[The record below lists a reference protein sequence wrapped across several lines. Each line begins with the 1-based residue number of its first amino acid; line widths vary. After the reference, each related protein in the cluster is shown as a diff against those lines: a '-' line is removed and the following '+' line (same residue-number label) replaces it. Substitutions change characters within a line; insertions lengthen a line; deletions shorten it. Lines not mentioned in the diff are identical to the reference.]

1 MVFQKVY
8 EQILLLRENGYALTL
23 SQILNMLDTAAE
35 EYLKFAA
42 VKISEIEAKV
52 KQVEAL
58 LKELV

>member
-8 EQILLLRENGYALTL
+8 EQILLFRENGYALTL